1 MFDAGV
7 SVRQVTVEWVVTAV
21 FSTRRTGY
29 TERISTCS
37 VDDDDYVTATWTDE
51 RVVMMVVVV

>member
-7 SVRQVTVEWVVTAV
+7 SVRQVTVAWVVTAV
-21 FSTRRTGY
+21 FSIRRTGY

-37 VDDDDYVTATWTDE
+37 VDDDDYVTATWTGA
-51 RVVMMVVVV
+51 RVVV